1 VILIEA
7 DLRRPAISNALGLN
21 PRHGVVSVL
30 IQSVPLA
37 DALVPYSN
45 FGPSLNLLLADGE
58 GGWISEL
65 FALPAARE
73 MLREASELADYVI
86 IDSPPLTDVIDALPL
101 ATYADSVLIVS
112 RIGKTDLRK
121 LSQLGELLAENGIR
135 PAGFAVVGTAR
146 PRRSGYH
153 YYAER
158 PPTSGRPRMAAA
170 RRSSDG

>member
-1 VILIEA
+1 
-7 DLRRPAISNALGLN
+7 
-21 PRHGVVSVL
+21 VVSVL